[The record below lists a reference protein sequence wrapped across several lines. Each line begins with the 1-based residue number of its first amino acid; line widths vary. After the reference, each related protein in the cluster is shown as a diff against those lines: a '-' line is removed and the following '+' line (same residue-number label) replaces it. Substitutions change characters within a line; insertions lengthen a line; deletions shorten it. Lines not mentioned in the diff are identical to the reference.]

1 VAAIDPVEITV
12 AVPETYIVSLRAGM
26 SATVMLDAATAKA
39 YPATISRIV
48 PQADVRSRCFPVKIE
63 LPNPRGDD
71 GHELKAGMLAQVT
84 LAVGHPQPALLVPKD
99 ALVLG
104 GRMPLVYVVED
115 DPNGRAMVRAVP
127 VQLGV
132 ADRGDIQVTGDLK
145 AGQKVVVRGNERLR
159 PGMQVMVVEDMET

>member
-1 VAAIDPVEITV
+1 MLEAVAGKV
-12 AVPETYIVSLRAGM
+12 
-26 SATVMLDAATAKA
+26 
-39 YPATISRIV
+39 YPATVSRIV
-48 PQADVRSRCFPVKIE
+48 PQADVRSRSFPVKIE
-63 LPNPRGDD
+63 LSNPRGDD

-84 LAVGHPQPALLVPKD
+84 LAVGRPQPALLVPKD

-104 GRMPLVYVVED
+104 GTMTLVYVVES
-115 DPNGRAMVRAVP
+115 DPKKRTTVRAVP

-159 PGMQVMVVEDMET
+159 PGTHVVVVENSET